1 VSRST
6 VPIRLQSLQNLDN
19 SSFGFFIPVSSN
31 SSDWTPVARTSRR
44 VQNMHT
50 IKEKRSEI
58 SKWKVCSPFPH
69 GSTSGGSAQKAPVF
83 ANCSWYTFSSF
94 RWVLL
99 RTTTPHCA
107 NHKGAGKKA
116 VKQKMQGISI
126 VRSRAGCLVPVG
138 ELDTLLN
145 GRLELALEVFQ
156 PLLLKVV
163 ELTQTKHFLHSI
175 LAEPY
180 L

>member
-1 VSRST
+1 
-6 VPIRLQSLQNLDN
+6 
-19 SSFGFFIPVSSN
+19 
-31 SSDWTPVARTSRR
+31 
-44 VQNMHT
+44 MHT
-50 IKEKRSEI
+50 IKEKRSEM

-99 RTTTPHCA
+99 WTTTPHCA
-107 NHKGAGKKA
+107 NHKGPGKKA

-156 PLLLKVV
+156 PLLLEVI